1 MLARPIA
8 LSVLDLS
15 PVAAGSSGAV
25 SLRNSLDLARLADR
39 LGYTRYWLAEHHN
52 LSSIASSAPDIM
64 IGQVAVATERIRVGS
79 GGVMLPNH
87 APLMVAERFKVLEA
101 LFPGRIDLGLGRAP
115 GTDPVTSYALRR
127 RQNAGEDDFLERLQ
141 ELILFE
147 SNAFPEGHP
156 FRSVRAMPQDVTLPP
171 IWLLGSS
178 GYSAQLAA
186 VLGAGFSFA
195 HHFADHDPV
204 AAMLSYRDQFKPSP
218 ARQAPY
224 AILACAAVCADS
236 EAEAQRLASTI
247 DLNFVRRSH
256 GEYSP
261 LASPED
267 AAAYPYSPAE
277 RGLIARNRRRL
288 FVGTK
293 ATVLEHLFQMIAA
306 TKADEVM
313 ITTMVYDHA
322 ARRRSYELLAE
333 AFGLR
338 P

>member
-1 MLARPIA
+1 MPSLP
-8 LSVLDLS
+8 LSILDLS
-15 PVAAGSSGAV
+15 PVTTGISGPQA
-25 SLRNSLDLARLADR
+25 LRNSLDLARYADR
-39 LGYTRYWLAEHHN
+39 LGFSRYWGAEHHN
-52 LSSIASSAPDIM
+52 IAKIASSAPDIM
-64 IGQVAVATERIRVGS
+64 IGQIAAATARIRVGS

-127 RQNAGEDDFLERLQ
+127 RQDAGGDDDFLERFQ
-141 ELILFE
+141 ELLLFE

-156 FRSVRAMPQDVTLPP
+156 FRSVRAMPQDVALPP

-186 VLGAGFSFA
+186 VLSAGFSFA

-293 ATVLEHLFQMIAA
+293 ATVLEQLSQMIAA

-313 ITTMVYDHA
+313 
-322 ARRRSYELLAE
+322 
-333 AFGLR
+333 
-338 P
+338 